1 VALASSSTDNK
12 GLGAVRKERV
22 MKKIL
27 MVTLLSFFLWGCNQA
42 DVPALESVATG
53 LRATYYDNEDFT
65 GTKVSRVDTT
75 LNFNWQDA
83 SPAPGIAPDSFSVRW
98 TGSITPRY
106 SELYTF
112 IVNADD
118 GVRLWVNGVK
128 LIDSWTYTSDTRY
141 AKLRL
146 EANKAYA
153 IRLDYHDGVS
163 WAGLKLQWQSR
174 SQKREVVSA
183 FSTTSGLSAGL
194 SADAPLRDLAYARG
208 IAIGGALQPGP
219 LANET
224 IYQDIAK
231 REFNFLSPE
240 YSFLVPSTQLDADPF
255 NLRQD
260 LTELDAQINF
270 ARQNGAQV
278 QAFHLIWYLDSVW
291 SPWLNDVPVDQ
302 RWYLIQER
310 IRQLMTRYKGKVRS
324 YNVVNEAFDEQGKMR
339 EGPFE
344 FNGSPENNWLSDLG
358 GGYIEYSFREARKI
372 DPGARLFYNDYG
384 LETDGPKWNAVLN
397 MVKDFKARGVPIDG
411 VGFQAHLGLQYGVPD
426 PAILASHFREL
437 QKLGVEVR
445 ITEFDLGIANAAGT
459 EQERLNKQAA
469 YYKAFLNVCLAAP
482 NCTAF
487 HMWGFTDKH
496 SWVTSPDWGQSP
508 ANKPLIF
515 DANYQKKPAYYGLRD
530 ALLGR

>member
-1 VALASSSTDNK
+1 VELQS
-12 GLGAVRKERV
+12 E
-22 MKKIL
+22 
-27 MVTLLSFFLWGCNQA
+27 
-42 DVPALESVATG
+42 ATG
-53 LRATYYDNEDFT
+53 LRAVYFDNENFT
-65 GTKVSRVDTT
+65 GTRVSRVDST

-83 SPAPGIAPDSFSVRW
+83 SPVPGIAPDSFSVRW

-118 GVRLWVNGVK
+118 GLRLWVNGIK
-128 LIDSWTYTSDTRY
+128 LIDSWDYAPDTRY

-146 EANKAYA
+146 EANKTYA
-153 IRLDYHDGVS
+153 LRLDYREGIG

-174 SQKREVVSA
+174 SQRREVISA
-183 FSTTSGLSAGL
+183 FSTTPGVAEGLP
-194 SADAPLRDLAYARG
+194 ADAPLRALAYARG

-219 LANET
+219 LSSET

-240 YSFLVPSTQLDADPF
+240 FSFLIPTTQLAEDPF

-260 LTELDAQINF
+260 LGDLDKQINF
-270 ARQNGAQV
+270 ARRNGAQV

-291 SPWLNDVPVDQ
+291 SPWLNNIPVEQ

-324 YNVVNEAFDEQGKMR
+324 YNVVNEAFDEEGNVR
-339 EGPFE
+339 SGPFY
-344 FNGSPENNWLSDLG
+344 FNDKLENNWLSDLG

-372 DPGARLFYNDYG
+372 DPTARLFYNDYG
-384 LETDGPKWNAVLN
+384 LERDDPKWDAVLN

-411 VGFQAHLGLQYGVPD
+411 VGFQAHLGLQYTVPD
-426 PAILASHFREL
+426 PAILARHFREL
-437 QKLGVEVR
+437 HALGVEVR
-445 ITEFDLGIANAAGT
+445 ITEFDLGIANASGT
-459 EQERLNKQAA
+459 EQERLAQQAQ

-496 SWVTSPDWGQSP
+496 SWVTSPDWGQTP

-515 DANYQKKPAYYGLRD
+515 DANYQKKPAYYALRD